1 LNLWNILKGLI
12 WNEGVGGAKCDS
24 QISRETK
31 ESEEKREE
39 DLAVTLGGL
48 SRGRR
53 NFF

>member
-1 LNLWNILKGLI
+1 MNLWNILKCLI
-12 WNEGVGGAKCDS
+12 WSEEVGGAKCDS

-39 DLAVTLGGL
+39 DLIVTPGGL